1 MRSGIHGTFATLLL
15 MVPLLSIPALAIFG
29 IPQFAPVVASPLDEG
44 PDTDRE
50 RRVGQS
56 ARAADDGFLDS
67 LDDAPEFGSN
77 LGDPESGSPS
87 GQSGFMPG
95 HVGESVPLPR
105 KGGRGMNRDSA
116 TPGSA
121 RPFPGTANPMPR
133 FQGQNQAPGNERRFE
148 STPGED
154 SPRNFNDD
162 RSKTG
167 FNGDQPLTGSQD
179 NSLDSSQD
187 ALQEIGQPPSQQLL
201 LGRGSESGGPRV
213 FQRQRDRMP
222 ETNSEV
228 LEGGDEVEPLT
239 WKSAVRRLNELEI
252 RNFRIQPAHREN
264 QFMFICSY
272 TPSDSPRVS
281 YRFEAEADEPLKAVE
296 KVLEQIAEWQQR
308 R

>member
-44 PDTDRE
+44 LDTDRE

-67 LDDAPEFGSN
+67 LDDAPEFSSN

-87 GQSGFMPG
+87 GQPGFMPG
-95 HVGESVPLPR
+95 HVGESVPMKR
-105 KGGRGMNRDSA
+105 NGSRGMNRDWAS
-116 TPGSA
+116 PGSE
-121 RPFPGTANPMPR
+121 RSFPDTANPMPR
-133 FQGQNQAPGNERRFE
+133 FQGQNQAPSTERRFAQL
-148 STPGED
+148 SGEN
-154 SPRNFNDD
+154 SPRNFNGD
-162 RSKTG
+162 G
-167 FNGDQPLTGSQD
+167 FNDARPMTESRDDSIDFRQD
-179 NSLDSSQD
+179 T
-187 ALQEIGQPPSQQLL
+187 LQAIGEPPVQQPPM
-201 LGRGSESGGPRV
+201 GRGSEPAGPRV
-213 FQRQRDRMP
+213 FQRQRDRLP
-222 ETNSEV
+222 ETNSQIRQV
-228 LEGGDEVEPLT
+228 GAEVEPLT
-239 WKSAVRRLNELEI
+239 WQSAVRRLNELEI
-252 RNFRIQPAHREN
+252 RNFRLQPAHREN
-264 QFMFICSY
+264 QFVFICSY